1 MNMMKHRYLALC
13 WTLVCLAGA
22 STAVFAQDYPPVP
35 VTISRSQ
42 VTMHGKTYYAHIVLE
57 RQTIYSITKAYGVT
71 EEDLYAANPMLAQDG
86 LRAGTVIYIPV
97 VSEQKSAS
105 KAAPVKE
112 KTVKKEKP
120 AEVKEK
126 PAQKEKPAEK
136 PVVVKEKKPVE
147 PKEKKPEV
155 KKEKEKPVIVDT
167 APAPIINEDGFL
179 EHTVKW
185 FEDIYDVAKAYEVTA
200 EQIMAAN
207 GLKSSRISKRQTLL
221 IPVTEKAKE
230 SLKAK
235 VAALAK
241 QPAVTPPVQPEV
253 AQAVQVENEVP
264 VVAEPEPE
272 PVVAV
277 PVTEEVKPVEAADA
291 DDADDGILDWLTGKG
306 SAEIALVL
314 PFNASGKASESNMDF
329 YSGVLLALRDLEKE
343 GVKTTLNVFDLQAGV
358 PSSSDLD
365 KNDFVL
371 GPITATDLTTILG
384 VTGGEVPV
392 ISPLDQRAGD
402 LADSR
407 KGFIQA
413 PSSAA
418 SQYAELAAWAAEDRA
433 REDKIILV
441 TETTSN
447 GSTAPAAG
455 VRQALVADGTPFES
469 VSWTVAQGRSLP
481 ASLTSL
487 LTKGGVNRIIVASEK
502 ESFVSDIA
510 RNLSILLGR
519 GYKIAMYAPSRV
531 RTFET
536 VDSSIYHQDHLHICS
551 PYFADYE
558 TPEVK
563 AFVRAYRALYRTEP
577 SQFAFQGYDLAHY
590 FAKIVSKYG
599 NRWTR
604 ALPRYSETGLH
615 TDFRFMKTGSG
626 SFRNTGIRRIV
637 YDTDYSTSLV
647 K

>member
-112 KTVKKEKP
+112 NKTT
-120 AEVKEK
+120 EVN
-126 PAQKEKPAEK
+126 EKPAEK

-147 PKEKKPEV
+147 PKEKKTEV
-155 KKEKEKPVIVDT
+155 KKEKDKPVIVDT
-167 APAPIINEDGFL
+167 TPAPIINEDGFL

-185 FEDIYDVAKAYEVTA
+185 FEDIYDVAKAYDVTA

-230 SLKAK
+230 SLKTK
-235 VAALAK
+235 MAALAK
-241 QPAVTPPVQPEV
+241 QPAVTPPVQTEV
-253 AQAVQVENEVP
+253 AQAVPVENEVP
-264 VVAEPEPE
+264 VVAEPEP
-272 PVVAV
+272 VVV

-306 SAEIALVL
+306 SAEIALIL
-314 PFNASGKASESNMDF
+314 PFNAAGKASESNMDF

-413 PSSAA
+413 PSSVA

-447 GSTAPAAG
+447 GSTAPAVG

-615 TDFRFMKTGSG
+615 TDFRFVKTGSG

>member
-112 KTVKKEKP
+112 NKTT
-120 AEVKEK
+120 EV
-126 PAQKEKPAEK
+126 KEKPAEK

-147 PKEKKPEV
+147 PKEKKTEV
-155 KKEKEKPVIVDT
+155 KKEKDKPVIVDT
-167 APAPIINEDGFL
+167 TPAPIINEDGFL

-185 FEDIYDVAKAYEVTA
+185 FEDIYDVAKAYDVTA

-230 SLKAK
+230 SLKTK
-235 VAALAK
+235 MAALAK
-241 QPAVTPPVQPEV
+241 QPAVTPPVQTEV
-253 AQAVQVENEVP
+253 AQAVPVENEVP
-264 VVAEPEPE
+264 VVAEPEP
-272 PVVAV
+272 VVV

-306 SAEIALVL
+306 SAEIALIL
-314 PFNASGKASESNMDF
+314 PFNAAGKASESNMDF

-413 PSSAA
+413 PSSVA

-447 GSTAPAAG
+447 GSTAPAVG

-615 TDFRFMKTGSG
+615 TDFRFVKTGSG